1 MLVMRP
7 VVLLLLSAVAPFT
20 GATFAAEF
28 TPELRVVEVTVRVN
42 GTGSAGIEIGGVEV
56 QREFRQPNLTPEYRQ
71 AERELDDLNHQ
82 MSLVNDRRQSIAAL
96 REFLGGLKASGG
108 QGSSKDVL
116 TRGFAV
122 ESWQKAFDFFSRHLD
137 ALSLEERS
145 LDTKQRDLGQRLE
158 VARGKQSK
166 MASQGGIQRWT
177 AAV

>member
-1 MLVMRP
+1 
-7 VVLLLLSAVAPFT
+7 APFT

-56 QREFRQPNLTPEYRQ
+56 QREFRQPDLTPEYRQ

-108 QGSSKDVL
+108 QESSRDVL
-116 TRGFAV
+116 TKGFAV
-122 ESWQKAFDFFSRHLD
+122 ESWQEALDFFSSRLD
-137 ALSLEERS
+137 ALSEEERR
-145 LDTKQRDLGQRLE
+145 LDETQRDLGRKLE
-158 VARGKQSK
+158 VARGTLSK
-166 MASQGGIQRWT
+166 MTSQGGVQRWT
-177 AAV
+177 AAVLVTAARGGDLTLRAS